1 MMEKM
6 TLGVIV
12 GNRDFFPDILVSEAR
27 KDVLAVFDELG
38 IEAVI
43 LGEKET
49 NLGGVETWEEAKK
62 CAALFKANQDRIDG
76 ILVVLPNFG
85 DEKGVA
91 DTIKLSGLQVP
102 ILVQAY
108 PDDLDQFH
116 LDRRRDA
123 FCGKISVCN
132 NLCQYGYPFSLT
144 KLHTVHPTSDAFKAD
159 LKKFLGVCRVVKGL
173 KNARLG
179 AIGAR
184 PGAFNTVRFSEKLLQ
199 AYGITVTTI
208 DLSEIFGAAS
218 KLADND
224 PKVKERLEALKGY
237 VPTTGVPTPA
247 LVKMAKLGV
256 VIDDWMAAN
265 DINATAIQCW
275 TSIQQNYGVNAC
287 ALMSMM
293 GNKLMP
299 SACEVDITGV
309 ASMYALQLASGT
321 PSALVDW
328 NNNYADDP
336 NKCVLFHCSNWP
348 KSFFTEVKM
357 AYADVLA
364 TTLGVE
370 NTYGALAGRVPA
382 GPVSFARITT
392 DDWNGVI
399 RTYVGDGMFTD
410 DPLDTFG
417 GRAVVE
423 IPGLQ
428 KLLQYI
434 CKNGFEHHVAM
445 NASHSADIL
454 VEAFGTYFGWE
465 VYHHIG

>member
-1 MMEKM
+1 
-6 TLGVIV
+6 
-12 GNRDFFPDILVSEAR
+12 
-27 KDVLAVFDELG
+27 
-38 IEAVI
+38 
-43 LGEKET
+43 
-49 NLGGVETWEEAKK
+49 
-62 CAALFKANQDRIDG
+62 
-76 ILVVLPNFG
+76 
-85 DEKGVA
+85 
-91 DTIKLSGLQVP
+91 
-102 ILVQAY
+102 
-108 PDDLDQFH
+108 
-116 LDRRRDA
+116 
-123 FCGKISVCN
+123 
-132 NLCQYGYPFSLT
+132 
-144 KLHTVHPTSDAFKAD
+144 
-159 LKKFLGVCRVVKGL
+159 
-173 KNARLG
+173 
-179 AIGAR
+179 
-184 PGAFNTVRFSEKLLQ
+184 
-199 AYGITVTTI
+199 
-208 DLSEIFGAAS
+208 
-218 KLADND
+218 
-224 PKVKERLEALKGY
+224 
-237 VPTTGVPTPA
+237 
-247 LVKMAKLGV
+247 
-256 VIDDWMAAN
+256 
-265 DINATAIQCW
+265 
-275 TSIQQNYGVNAC
+275 
-287 ALMSMM
+287 
-293 GNKLMP
+293 
-299 SACEVDITGV
+299 
-309 ASMYALQLASGT
+309 MYALQLASGT

-454 VEAFGTYFGWE
+454 VEAFETYFGWE